1 MVALITDQRI
11 GSSQILGVLARVA
24 PPHPNSTPAVP
35 LNSIQITEWLVKGV
49 SEDDLQD

>member
-11 GSSQILGVLARVA
+11 GSSQILGARARVA
-24 PPHPNSTPAVP
+24 PYPNSTPAVP